1 MIEIENL
8 GSLGRYLKTAR
19 QMAGLPVQTV
29 AEKLGYDPGVLE
41 AKEGAG
47 YPGLT
52 ILEAS
57 EILRACGLSIRIT
70 IEKYD
75 NGVS

>member
-19 QMAGLPVQTV
+19 QMAGLSVQTL
-29 AEKLGYDPGVLE
+29 AEKLGYDPGVLKT
-41 AKEGAG
+41 KEEWC

-52 ILEAS
+52 ILEA
-57 EILRACGLSIRIT
+57 EQVLRACGLSVRIT
-70 IEKYD
+70 IGK
-75 NGVS
+75 GV